1 MQERGTSPPLSEP
14 AQRHRGATRLLV
26 AGAVA
31 CCVVAVDQLTKSWAV
46 SRLSR
51 GDIHV
56 FWKLDFVLEYNSGS
70 SFSFAQGW
78 APVIGGAAAVVV
90 AILLVMVRHARSNAV
105 AAALGLVIGGALGN
119 LSDRVFRAHHGAV
132 VDFIA
137 LHFWPTFNVADS
149 CVVVGSIL
157 LVILLWRSQP
167 QPASGSRAS
176 GSPPSGSPASKI
188 PGSDQAATGE
198 PGANTPAQA

>member
-1 MQERGTSPPLSEP
+1 M
-14 AQRHRGATRLLV
+14 
-26 AGAVA
+26 
-31 CCVVAVDQLTKSWAV
+31 
-46 SRLSR
+46 SR

-56 FWKLDFVLEYNSGS
+56 IWKLDLVLQYNSGS

-78 APVIGGAAAVVV
+78 APVIGGAAVVVV

-119 LSDRVFRAHHGAV
+119 LSDRVFRSHHGAV

-149 CVVVGSIL
+149 CVVVGSVIL
-157 LVILLWRSQP
+157 VLLLWRSQP
-167 QPASGSRAS
+167 QQPQRSQ
-176 GSPPSGSPASKI
+176 P
-188 PGSDQAATGE
+188 Q
-198 PGANTPAQA
+198 PAQPQPQEPQPQPQQPQPAQPQPQQPQESQPQPAQTKPAQTGP

>member
-1 MQERGTSPPLSEP
+1 M
-14 AQRHRGATRLLV
+14 
-26 AGAVA
+26 AGAVV

-119 LSDRVFRAHHGAV
+119 LSDRVFRSHHGAV

-137 LHFWPTFNVADS
+137 FHFWPTFNVADS

-157 LVILLWRSQP
+157 LVILLWRSHP
-167 QPASGSRAS
+167 QPASGSPA
-176 GSPPSGSPASKI
+176 SGSPASGM
-188 PGSDQAATGE
+188 PARRSPTGAQPDADLPVTGE
-198 PGANTPAQA
+198 PGANTPAPT

>member
-1 MQERGTSPPLSEP
+1 MQERGTAPPLSVPE
-14 AQRHRGATRLLV
+14 ARRHGATRLAV

-46 SRLSR
+46 SRLSS

-56 FWKLDFVLEYNSGS
+56 FWKLDLVLEYNSGS

-90 AILLVMVRHARSNAV
+90 CILLVMVRHARSNAV
-105 AAALGLVIGGALGN
+105 AVALGLVIGGALGN
-119 LSDRVFRAHHGAV
+119 LSDRVFRSHHGAV

-157 LVILLWRSQP
+157 LVLLLWRSQP
-167 QPASGSRAS
+167 ATG
-176 GSPPSGSPASKI
+176 PPGAGEPVAGPI
-188 PGSDQAATGE
+188 GANQAAQT
-198 PGANTPAQA
+198 

>member
-1 MQERGTSPPLSEP
+1 VQERGTAPPIGDP
-14 AQRHRGATRLLV
+14 AQGASRRPLRRLLV
-26 AGAVA
+26 AAGVA
-31 CCVVAVDQLTKSWAV
+31 ACVVAADQLTKSWAV

-56 FWKLDFVLEYNSGS
+56 VWKLDLQLQYNSGS

-78 APVIGGAAAVVV
+78 GPVIGGIAVVIIAV
-90 AILLVMVRHARSNAV
+90 LVVQVRRARSNAV
-105 AAALGLVIGGALGN
+105 AVALGLVIGGALGN
-119 LSDRVFRAHHGAV
+119 LSDRVFRSHHGSV

-157 LVILLWRSQP
+157 LVILLWRT
-167 QPASGSRAS
+167 
-176 GSPPSGSPASKI
+176 PS
-188 PGSDQAATGE
+188 
-198 PGANTPAQA
+198 

>member
-14 AQRHRGATRLLV
+14 ASRHHGANRLLV

-46 SRLSR
+46 SRLSG
-51 GDIHV
+51 GDFHV
-56 FWKLDFVLEYNSGS
+56 FWKLDFVLEYNTGS

-105 AAALGLVIGGALGN
+105 AEALGLVIGGALGN
-119 LSDRVFRAHHGAV
+119 LSDRVFRSHHGAV

-157 LVILLWRSQP
+157 LVILLWRAHP
-167 QPASGSRAS
+167 QPAP
-176 GSPPSGSPASKI
+176 GSP
-188 PGSDQAATGE
+188 TGAE
-198 PGANTPAQA
+198 PVLEQPVTGKPDANTTAQA